1 VRSFIVRPFGV
12 KSGIDFDRVESELI
26 APALAAAGF
35 SGGTTAEFIAQ
46 GNIRTDMF
54 EQLLIADLVIAD
66 ISIHNANAFYELG
79 IRHAFRDKRTFLI
92 RSRGDE
98 VPFDLKTDRY
108 MPYDAAKPEDSLE
121 DLVAALKAS
130 WDSQAQDSPV
140 FQLLPGLEATDPS
153 KFLITPLDFSE
164 ELEQTQSAKNLGDLQ
179 LLAAE
184 VDGFPWMTMGLR
196 PIGKAQR
203 ALKNWKGA
211 RVTWEAI
218 RKYDD
223 TDLEAN
229 THLGTIYQ
237 REGELL
243 KSDQALQRALQSRF
257 CGTQERAEIYALMGR
272 NSKTLWEGDWAAID
286 QGIERQR
293 AALLSPHLLSAFE
306 LYNKGFIEDRNHV
319 YSASNA
325 LAMLTIMLELIAAL
339 PEDWEDG
346 FESETEAEFSLQN
359 YQKTRSTIASGAKLA
374 LESREAELERN
385 KETDIWAEIG
395 NADMIFLNSSKPS
408 RVGRAYRKALAL
420 AEDFEREAAQQQ
432 LLLFQRLDI
441 RTDYVNAALENI
453 ADVPLSES
461 CSEALPKILLFSGH
475 RIDAKGRETAR
486 FPAKSEE
493 QARAMIKQAVTAEK
507 AKARGELLG
516 ISGGASGGDILFH
529 EVCKELDVPTR
540 MYLALSKSEYIKS
553 SVADAG
559 PGWVERFRALVDELP
574 LQVLSESPELP
585 RWLRAK
591 KNYNIWQR
599 SSLWKF
605 YNAMALS
612 DDNVTL
618 IALWDGLQGDGAGGT
633 GDMVMRAKER
643 GATFFHLDA
652 NELVN
657 ND

>member
-1 VRSFIVRPFGV
+1 MRSFIIRPFGI

-26 APALAAAGF
+26 GPALAQTGF
-35 SGGTTAEFIAQ
+35 AGGTTAELIAQ

-92 RSRGDE
+92 RSRADE

-108 MPYDAAKPEDSLE
+108 LAYDAENPADSLE
-121 DLVAALKAS
+121 ELVAGLKAS
-130 WDSQAQDSPV
+130 WDSQIQDSPV

-164 ELEQTQSAKNLGDLQ
+164 QLEQTKLSKSVGDLQ

-223 TDLEAN
+223 MDLEAN

-237 REGELL
+237 REGDLL
-243 KSDQALQRALQSRF
+243 KSDQALQRALKNRA
-257 CGTQERAEIYALMGR
+257 CGATERAEIYALMGR
-272 NSKTLWEGDWAAID
+272 NAKTQWEQDWRGIE

-293 AALLSPHLLSAFE
+293 SALLSPHLVNSFE
-306 LYNKGFIEDRNHV
+306 LYNKGFIEDRNHT

-325 LAMLTIMLELIAAL
+325 LAMLTIMLELVDAL
-339 PEDWEDG
+339 PDDWEDG
-346 FESETEAEFSLQN
+346 YESEAEATFALQS
-359 YQKTRSTIASGAKLA
+359 YQTTQTNIIAGAKLA
-374 LESREAELERN
+374 LESKEVELARN
-385 KETDIWAEIG
+385 KETDIWTEISK
-395 NADMIFLNSSKPS
+395 ADLIFLSSNKPS
-408 RVGRAYRKALAL
+408 RVARAYRQALAT
-420 AEDFEREAAQQQ
+420 AEDFERDAALQQ
-432 LLLFQRLDI
+432 LRLFQRLSI
-441 RTDYVNAALENI
+441 RGDHVSAALENI
-453 ADVPLSES
+453 TDTPRNES
-461 CSEALPKILLFSGH
+461 NHQQVPKILLFSGH
-475 RIDAKGRETAR
+475 RIDLSDRQSAR
-486 FPAKSEE
+486 FPAASEE
-493 QARAMIKQAVTAEK
+493 QARAMIKEAVSVEQ
-507 AKARGELLG
+507 AKATGPLLG

-529 EVCKELDVPTR
+529 EVCKELGVKTQ
-540 MYLALSKSEYIKS
+540 MYLALSKAEYIKT

-559 PGWVERFRALVDELP
+559 PAWVERFRALADDLP
-574 LQVLSESPELP
+574 VQILSESRELP

-599 SSLWKF
+599 SSLWKL
-605 YNAMALS
+605 YNALALS

-618 IALWDGLQGDGAGGT
+618 IALWDGVEGDGDGGT

-643 GATFFHLDA
+643 GATFFHLDSTD
-652 NELVN
+652 LI
-657 ND
+657 D